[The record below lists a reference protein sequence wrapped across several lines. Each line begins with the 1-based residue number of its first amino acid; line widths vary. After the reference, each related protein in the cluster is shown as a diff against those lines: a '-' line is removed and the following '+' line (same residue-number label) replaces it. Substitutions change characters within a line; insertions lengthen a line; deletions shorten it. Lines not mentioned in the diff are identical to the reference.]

1 MARSQP
7 PASAR
12 VLLFD
17 RLVDHEPR
25 QPTEPQPRST
35 LSRGE
40 LHASVRREVEWLLN
54 TRCPIPVHDLDDSTR
69 SVVDYGVPD
78 CSLLCPHSQTDHQ
91 RLEQLFSR
99 TITAFEPRLQ
109 HVRVTVERCLGDSTA
124 LIAHIE
130 AVLVVAP
137 ISEPIAFPVVVQD
150 GMGRAAIHASAG

>member
-1 MARSQP
+1 MASAP
-7 PASAR
+7 TPASAR
-12 VLLFD
+12 VPLFD

-40 LHASVRREVEWLLN
+40 LHASVHREVERLLT
-54 TRCPIPVHDLDDSTR
+54 TRCPIPASALDDSAR

-78 CSLLCPHSQTDHQ
+78 GALLSPHSQRDHQ

-99 TITAFEPRLQ
+99 TITAFEPRLR
-109 HVRVTVERCLGDSTA
+109 HVRVRLERCVSDHRGLV
-124 LIAHIE
+124 AHIE

-137 ISEPIAFPVVVQD
+137 MHESMAFSVVVQD
-150 GMGRAAIHASAG
+150 DLGRTDRHASAG